1 MYLYWATSSQKVLK
15 MLFSG
20 DLSKKNSFLL
30 TTALVSQSAR
40 TCTAFRTLP
49 RALHSLQL
57 RLPRSSQVYK
67 VPVAV
72 VHRSQ

>member
-1 MYLYWATSSQKVLK
+1 MYWATSSQKVFKNVIQWRLIQK
-15 MLFSG
+15 EQLLVNIS
-20 DLSKKNSFLL
+20 LSLAIC
-30 TTALVSQSAR
+30 TYTV
-40 TCTAFRTLP
+40 CTAFRTLP